1 MKKKPIDELVK
12 KIDSLG
18 DVTLIGIGPMS
29 SNVIESCFELA
40 KLYRF
45 PLMFIASRNQIDKK
59 ELGGGYVNGWDQFD
73 FANRIKEVAEN
84 NNFYDYY
91 ICRDHGGP
99 WQRDE
104 ERNAH
109 FEVNHA
115 MDIAK
120 KSFASDIEAGFDLIM
135 VDPTKDPFTMGKV
148 VDLDFVLEKTI
159 DLIEFCEQ
167 ERKKHNIERLAYE
180 VGTEETNG
188 GLTQVEVYNVF
199 LEKLKKGLT
208 KRGLPMPLF
217 VVGQTGTLVK
227 STRQAGRFNYK
238 NTKTLTDMAKKHGVY
253 LKEHNAD
260 YLDNAS
266 LVLHIPARVTAANVA
281 PQFGYVETKSY
292 LSLCK
297 VEDKLFENNIIST
310 KSNLYTILLENA
322 IKTNRWKKWVS
333 EKDASKSYDEII
345 NNKKL
350 AREILEI
357 AGHYTLGKDVVENEV
372 KKLFANLSLCNIDGK
387 RFVKDH
393 IKASIMEYIDC
404 FNLKNVLDRI

>member
-1 MKKKPIDELVK
+1 MKKVPLNELVK
-12 KIDSLG
+12 KANSLG

-73 FANRIKEVAEN
+73 FAEAIRKIAEKN
-84 NNFYDYY
+84 DFYDYY

-109 FEVNHA
+109 LGVERA
-115 MDIAK
+115 MEIAK
-120 KSFASDIEAGFDLIM
+120 ESFVSDIEAGFDLIM

-148 VDLDFVLEKTI
+148 VDLEFVLQKTA
-159 DLIEFCEQ
+159 DLIKFCEQ
-167 ERKKHNIERLAYE
+167 ERKKRNMGDIAYE

-188 GLTQVEVYNVF
+188 GLTQVETYDVF
-199 LEKLKKGLT
+199 LERLNDELTKKGL
-208 KRGLPMPLF
+208 PIPLF
-217 VVGQTGTLVK
+217 AVGQTGTLVK
-227 STRQAGRFNYK
+227 STTQAGAFNFK
-238 NTKTLTDMAKKHGVY
+238 NAKVLTDMAHKHGVY

-260 YLDNAS
+260 YLDSAS
-266 LVLHIPARVTAANVA
+266 LAMHIPANVAASNVA

-292 LSLCK
+292 LALCE
-297 VEDKLFENNIIST
+297 VENWLLKNNAISA
-310 KSNLYTILLENA
+310 KSNLRAVLLENA

-333 EKDASKSYDEII
+333 ADDAAKTYDEII
-345 NNKKL
+345 KDESL
-350 AREILEI
+350 AEEILEI
-357 AGHYTLGKDVVENEV
+357 AGHYTLDQEVVKNEIG
-372 KKLFANLSLCNIDGK
+372 KLFANLESCNIDGQK
-387 RFVKDH
+387 FVKDH
-393 IKASIMEYIDC
+393 IKASIMEYITC
-404 FNLKNVLDRI
+404 FNMKYLLDRI